1 MSVHKSLH
9 HNFIKTTPLACIIM
23 ASGKGERFGSNK
35 LLVEFKGKPL
45 LQHILETTSLSF
57 AKRLVVT
64 RYEAVV
70 KLCHSLNIDAVL
82 HDQPYQSD
90 TVRIG
95 LENLPQEDYAG
106 FLFCTGDQPLLAQES
121 ILNLWEVFA
130 KDPNYIYRTTFN
142 DVPGNPIIFPAKFKD
157 QLLNLPQDRGGSY
170 LTKKYP
176 EQVRYVPVQDCNELY
191 DIDTKSDLENL
202 LFR

>member
-9 HNFIKTTPLACIIM
+9 NNFIKTTPLACIIM

-45 LQHILETTSLSF
+45 LQHILETTSLPF

-70 KLCHSLNIDAVL
+70 KLCHNLNIDAVL

-106 FLFCTGDQPLLAQES
+106 FLFCTGDQPLLTQES
-121 ILNLWEVFA
+121 SASKSCSGPSFSATN
-130 KDPNYIYRTTFN
+130 
-142 DVPGNPIIFPAKFKD
+142 IIFITSIPKLSAKVEK
-157 QLLNLPQDRGGSY
+157 
-170 LTKKYP
+170 
-176 EQVRYVPVQDCNELY
+176 
-191 DIDTKSDLENL
+191 
-202 LFR
+202 